1 MIDVSIVVPVFN
13 PRERLSLALA
23 SAFEQSAGGLK
34 VEVIAVNDCSPD
46 DSASVLAA
54 AQSRDDRLRIIN
66 FRENKGAGPAR
77 NAGLDAAKGRYVAFL
92 DPDDVYPAGALQKL
106 VEAAEDSGLALT
118 RGNILEFDAK
128 GIGHPRDSNAT
139 MTGAYSFADT
149 SMLWAPWM
157 HQQFLFRRDFLQQH
171 AIRYPALRRGQ
182 DTVMLARAL
191 ARCDAVYL
199 IETAVYHYTIGVKS
213 MRWGAPQFDN
223 ILDHFVMVRD
233 AYLSRGHRIPWMNYL
248 NAYWNFWRHLQNGAA
263 HNFSDTQ
270 LKGFLEKSATFF
282 VEADPAFFELGTHK
296 LFRLDSWRLLIYQ
309 LLRRKTFDL
318 LLSLLR
324 SNVRL
329 DELLK
334 PFDTPIWMRL
344 LDQIASANQEIAQQ
358 VFASAPPQ
366 ER

>member
-46 DSASVLAA
+46 DSALVLAA
-54 AQSRDDRLRIIN
+54 AQSRDDRLRIIT

-77 NAGLDAAKGRYVAFL
+77 NAGLDAAEGRYVAFL

-106 VEAAEDSGLALT
+106 VEAAEDSGLALA

-139 MTGAYSFADT
+139 LAGAFSFADT
-149 SMLWAPWM
+149 PTLWAPWM

-191 ARCDAVYL
+191 ARCKAVYL
-199 IETAVYHYTIGVKS
+199 IENVVYHYTIGVKS
-213 MRWGAPQFDN
+213 MQWGAQQFDN
-223 ILDHFVMVRD
+223 ILDHFTMVRD
-233 AYLSRGHRIPWMNYL
+233 AYLSCGHSIPWMNYL

-270 LKGFLEKSATFF
+270 LRGFLEKSATFF
-282 VEADPAFFELGTHK
+282 VEVDPAFFELRTHK
-296 LFRLDSWRLLIYQ
+296 LFRLDPWRILIYQ
-309 LLRRKTFDL
+309 LLRRRTFDL

-334 PFDTPIWMRL
+334 PLDTSIWLSL
-344 LDQIASANQEIAQQ
+344 LDQIASANRQIVQR
-358 VFASAPPQ
+358 VFASAPQ
-366 ER
+366 QK

>member
-1 MIDVSIVVPVFN
+1 MIDVSIVMPVFN
-13 PRERLSLALA
+13 PRERLPLALA

-54 AQSRDDRLRIIN
+54 TQSRDARLNIIN
-66 FRENKGAGPAR
+66 FCENKGAGPAR

-92 DPDDVYPAGALQKL
+92 DPDDVYPAGALQSL
-106 VEAAEDSGLALT
+106 VQAAENSGLALT
-118 RGNILEFDAK
+118 RGNILEFDAN
-128 GIGHPRDSNAT
+128 GIGHPRDSNSN
-139 MTGAYSFADT
+139 MTGAFSFADT
-149 SMLWAPWM
+149 PMLWAPWM

-191 ARCDAVYL
+191 ARSDAVYL
-199 IETAVYHYTIGVKS
+199 IENIVYHYTIGVKS
-213 MRWGAPQFDN
+213 MQWGAPQFDN
-223 ILDHFVMVRD
+223 ILDHFIMVRD
-233 AYLSRGHRIPWMNYL
+233 AYLSNGHSIPWMNYL

-270 LKGFLEKSATFF
+270 LKGFLEKSEPLF
-282 VEADPAFFELGTHK
+282 VEADPAFFELETHK
-296 LFRLDSWRLLIYQ
+296 LFRLAPCRMLIYQ
-309 LLRRKTFDL
+309 LLRRKKSDL

-334 PFDTPIWMRL
+334 PFDTSTWLGL
-344 LDQIASANQEIAQQ
+344 LDQIASANQQIVQR
-358 VFASAPPQ
+358 VFASDQ
-366 ER
+366 QQG

>member
-34 VEVIAVNDCSPD
+34 VEVIAINDCSPD
-46 DSASVLAA
+46 DSAVVLAA
-54 AQSRDDRLRIIN
+54 TQSRDARLSIIN

-106 VEAAEDSGLALT
+106 VEAAESSGLALT

-128 GIGHPRDSNAT
+128 GIGHPRGSNSN
-139 MTGAYSFADT
+139 MTGTFSFADT
-149 SMLWAPWM
+149 PMLWAPWM
-157 HQQFLFRRDFLQQH
+157 HQQFLFRRDFLQKH
-171 AIRYPALRRGQ
+171 AIRYPTLRRGQ

-199 IETAVYHYTIGVKS
+199 VENVIYHYSIGVKS
-213 MRWGAPQFDN
+213 MQWGASQFDN
-223 ILDHFVMVRD
+223 ILDHFIMVRD
-233 AYLSRGHRIPWMNYL
+233 AYLSNGHSIPWMNYL

-282 VEADPAFFELGTHK
+282 VEVDPAFFELGTHK
-296 LFRLDSWRLLIYQ
+296 LFRLDPWRMLIYQ
-309 LLRRKTFDL
+309 LLRRKKFDL

-334 PFDTPIWMRL
+334 PFDASIWLDL
-344 LDQIASANQEIAQQ
+344 LDEIASANRQIALR
-358 VFASAPPQ
+358 VFAAAPRK
-366 ER
+366 EL